1 MSHVNVALLPSSSS
15 SASAAGAGAGGAG
28 AGAEQETSEADT
40 GNWVFSYDGWLA
52 YGIDSKGSPSGRA
65 EHLLRGCATE
75 QTNRRRGASEY
86 VVRDDG
92 RAMADG
98 RIGGRDRGMR
108 ELDDGKGARDR
119 RMRELDDGKGARD
132 RRMRELDDGK
142 GARDR
147 GIGDRDH
154 KIKERYRGER
164 EMAERDKY
172 PEQRSR
178 VTSDREDK
186 RLADGRRRTSLRPES
201 ADQTQDRRKRSV
213 TWDVTGSRKDVAQR
227 SSTASSA
234 ASSSA
239 RGSEQAYD
247 DVDSPTVRSFRRS
260 KADYD
265 NEVTIIPGNGIV
277 KIRAKRIHPALVG
290 QFNSR

>member
-1 MSHVNVALLPSSSS
+1 MSRVSVALLPSSSS
-15 SASAAGAGAGGAG
+15 SSGAGAGAGAG
-28 AGAEQETSEADT
+28 AESEQETSEADT

-75 QTNRRRGASEY
+75 QTNRRRGGSEY
-86 VVRDDG
+86 GACDNG

-98 RIGGRDRGMR
+98 RIGGRDRGT
-108 ELDDGKGARDR
+108 
-119 RMRELDDGKGARD
+119 RELDDGKGARD

-154 KIKERYRGER
+154 KINERYRGER

-186 RLADGRRRTSLRPES
+186 RPADGRRRTSLRPES

-213 TWDVTGSRKDVAQR
+213 TWDVTGSRKDVVQR
-227 SSTASSA
+227 S
-234 ASSSA
+234 SSSA

-247 DVDSPTVRSFRRS
+247 DVDSPTVRSFRRN